1 MIYAAQVKQTPIY
14 WGIVVNHPSVGT
26 GIVKVDSET
35 AEIESLHK
43 DSESVPVRRF
53 VRDKPAY
60 YGVLYRS
67 FAAAYEDSEGLID
80 S

>member
-14 WGIVVNHPSVGT
+14 WGIVVKHPTAGT
-26 GIVKVDSET
+26 GIVKVDGDT
-35 AEIESLHK
+35 GHIESLHK
-43 DSESVPVRRF
+43 DSEAVPVRRF
-53 VRDKPAY
+53 VRNKPAY